1 MRSTRFWNK
10 LHRYHTEQNK
20 RPRHVTLEIHV
31 LVSDRHKTVAR
42 LNWLMGSQTYSL
54 DNWSSNGNVYIKQL
68 FCFWWW
74 NVTMADRHDWDIQC
88 HTHNIT
94 VWRAILLETQ
104 RTFSKDDKGVYLIWL
119 TDSYF
124 FLKISVGSKNIN
136 CSLPISSKLDK
147 MFPWVMTGGR
157 SIPEDCRARHHVA
170 IIIPFRDR
178 DNHLRTF
185 LYNIHPFLRR
195 QQLDYGI
202 YIIEQVNNVYNI
214 NDAILNV
221 VKISN

>member
-54 DNWSSNGNVYIKQL
+54 DNWSSNGNAYIKQL

-104 RTFSKDDKGVYLIWL
+104 RTFSKDDKRVYLIWL

-124 FLKISVGSKNIN
+124 FWKFQLEVKTLIVHCQYLRNLTRCFHG
-136 CSLPISSKLDK
+136 
-147 MFPWVMTGGR
+147 WWR
-157 SIPEDCRARHHVA
+157 EDAQYQKTVA
-170 IIIPFRDR
+170 PDIM
-178 DNHLRTF
+178 L
-185 LYNIHPFLRR
+185 L
-195 QQLDYGI
+195 
-202 YIIEQVNNVYNI
+202 
-214 NDAILNV
+214 
-221 VKISN
+221 

>member
-1 MRSTRFWNK
+1 
-10 LHRYHTEQNK
+10 
-20 RPRHVTLEIHV
+20 
-31 LVSDRHKTVAR
+31 
-42 LNWLMGSQTYSL
+42 
-54 DNWSSNGNVYIKQL
+54 
-68 FCFWWW
+68 
-74 NVTMADRHDWDIQC
+74 MADRHDWDIQC

-170 IIIPFRDR
+170 MWCYVYDTECLSHADQPLLHFITKNKIAVLYIHCRWSSNYQESMFEIPLASLTSPQFCACPKRLLSGWYPQELLANR
-178 DNHLRTF
+178 LVH
-185 LYNIHPFLRR
+185 
-195 QQLDYGI
+195 Q
-202 YIIEQVNNVYNI
+202 
-214 NDAILNV
+214 
-221 VKISN
+221 